1 MPGVKGLRKPGNRD
15 FVMEIFKVEIQ
26 GVRNEVFRSIHP
38 LCEETPNEYNEEV
51 TLKNPI
57 K

>member
-1 MPGVKGLRKPGNRD
+1 MPEVQGLQRLGNRNFD
-15 FVMEIFKVEIQ
+15 
-26 GVRNEVFRSIHP
+26 VRNEVFRSIHP